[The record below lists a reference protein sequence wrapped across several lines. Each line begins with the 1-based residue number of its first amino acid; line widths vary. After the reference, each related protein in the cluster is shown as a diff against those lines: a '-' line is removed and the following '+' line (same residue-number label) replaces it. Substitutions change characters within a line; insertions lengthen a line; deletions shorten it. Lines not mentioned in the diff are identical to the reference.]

1 MRIISG
7 IAKGRRLKAPPGND
21 TRPITDMIKEALF
34 NVLGQDVKN
43 AKFLDLFAG
52 SGSVGIEALSRGA
65 AMVIFVDNSQIAI
78 KTIRDNLSN
87 CKIPANFEIYK
98 NDVMLA
104 VEMLKKRQ
112 ILFDYIYVDPP
123 FTQEK
128 IFVRV
133 MSALDEANILK
144 INGTLIIRTP
154 RKMELKASFKNLTRF
169 RLNNYGES
177 TLNYYQLYKEVNNDD
192 GNSAYFR

>member
-7 IAKGRRLKAPPGND
+7 IAKGKRLKAPPGKD

-52 SGSVGIEALSRGA
+52 SGSVGIEALSRGV
-65 AMVIFVDNSQIAI
+65 AMVIFIDNNQVAI
-78 KTIRDNLSN
+78 KTIRENLSN
-87 CKIPANFEIYK
+87 CKMPANFEIYK

-128 IFVRV
+128 IFLRV
-133 MSALDEANILK
+133 MSALDEANILN

-154 RKMELKASFKNLTRF
+154 RKMDLKASFNNLIRF

-177 TLNYYQLYKEVNNDD
+177 TLNYYQLC
-192 GNSAYFR
+192 